1 MAKNVPYTFSVY
13 VRNPATPNT
22 APGNISIAATFSSTP
37 LGAAGTKDDM
47 MTGELAMTN
56 PPAGVATDVGAGVE
70 LMDLQPMYIR
80 EPTLLLKTIE
90 QSSFSPCDLNTITV
104 ALRSN
109 VPLLTTEQDGCAPM
123 LTLSGLSGSAT
134 MGDHLNISGAATTV
148 LQTRAPWTQA
158 TGTLELSPSVGRFEA
173 GVEYTFTFALNN
185 SAVPQVCQTP
195 NLQPRRPQ
203 LSLHPRLP
211 PLIP

>member
-1 MAKNVPYTFSVY
+1 M
-13 VRNPATPNT
+13 
-22 APGNISIAATFSSTP
+22 
-37 LGAAGTKDDM
+37 
-47 MTGELAMTN
+47 
-56 PPAGVATDVGAGVE
+56 
-70 LMDLQPMYIR
+70 
-80 EPTLLLKTIE
+80 
-90 QSSFSPCDLNTITV
+90 PCALNTITV

-109 VPLLTTEQDGCAPM
+109 VPLLTTEQAGCAPM

-211 PLIP
+211 PLIPKPQLLNAEPSNLNPQPLPQNQAAPPVEIQLWNEVAGVITKATTNLDADQLALFIEQADFTIVNTA